1 MKLNIAVTF
10 GGRSVEHEISVISA
24 IQCIKAIDKNKY
36 NVIPLYITKHGV
48 WYTGEQLL
56 AIENFKNIEQLLP
69 KCQKVF
75 IPQNT
80 DAHKIC
86 KATSSIFANKALSSI
101 DVIFPVMHGSFG
113 EDGAL
118 QGFFET
124 MNIPYVGCDVLSSAI
139 TMDKIITKMLLQASA
154 LPTLDYVWFYAD
166 EWIEN
171 KNATIAKIF
180 NKLSFPLIVKP
191 GNLGSSIG
199 VNTANNEK
207 QLEDAVDLAVSM
219 SQRIIIEP
227 KLENLREINCAV
239 LGDNE
244 FTEVSVCEEPIRA
257 GAILSF
263 SDKYLNQNKTKMASS
278 NIEPM
283 ETQGM
288 SSAKRKIPADIPE
301 DMRQHVQNLA
311 QQAFLALGCSGVVR
325 IDFLLDQNTN
335 QIYICEL
342 NTIPGSLSFYL
353 WEPVNKN
360 FTLLTNRL
368 IELALKKH
376 RKNNNLILSY
386 NTNVLQ
392 NFNGGGNK
400 NK

>member
-10 GGRSVEHEISVISA
+10 GGRSVEHEISIISA
-24 IQCIKAIDKNKY
+24 QQCIKAIDNNKY
-36 NVIPLYITKHGV
+36 NVIPLYITKQGV

-56 AIENFKNIEQLLP
+56 SIDNFKDLDKLLSS
-69 KCQKVF
+69 CQKVF

-80 DAHKIC
+80 DEHKIY
-86 KATSSIFANKALSSI
+86 KATASIFSHKVLSAI
-101 DVIFPVMHGSFG
+101 DVVFPVMHGSFG
-113 EDGAL
+113 EDGSL
-118 QGFFET
+118 QGFFAT

-139 TMDKIITKMLLQASA
+139 TMDKIITKMLLQAAS

-166 EWIEN
+166 EWIGN
-171 KNATIAKIF
+171 KSATITKIF
-180 NKLSFPLIVKP
+180 DKLSFPLIIKP

-199 VNTANNEK
+199 VSTATNEK
-207 QLEDAVDLAVSM
+207 QLEDAIDLAVSM

-244 FTEVSVCEEPIRA
+244 VIEVSVCEEPIRA
-257 GAILSF
+257 DGILSF
-263 SDKYLNQNKTKMASS
+263 SDKYLNQTKTKFATS
-278 NIEPM
+278 NVAA
-283 ETQGM
+283 TSAGM
-288 SSAKRKIPADIPE
+288 SSAKRKIPAEIP
-301 DMRQHVQNLA
+301 DKLRQHTQELA
-311 QQAFLALGCSGVVR
+311 KKSFIALGCSGVVR
-325 IDFLLDQNTN
+325 IDFLLDQNTE

-353 WEPVNKN
+353 WEPSGRN
-360 FTLLTNRL
+360 FNSLTNRL

-386 NTNVLQ
+386 ATNILQ
-392 NFNGGGNK
+392 NFSGSKTGKLG
-400 NK
+400 